1 MIRNWLLV
9 VATSPA
15 LVLWGLDP
23 AVVTPAT
30 IGVATIYILLHGA
43 INDYFKLS

>member
-1 MIRNWLLV
+1 MIRNWLLI

-23 AVVTPAT
+23 AVVTPIT
-30 IGVATIYILLHGA
+30 VGVATIYLLIRGA
-43 INDYFKLS
+43 IKDE